1 VPGHQGGQQPL
12 LSLYGGLAS
21 HIPRA
26 FSRSDPNEEV
36 WEVTGKRPVR
46 RSDAPRSTDLKPIG
60 PDEDYIDYVRN
71 SPCCVCGQPSTE
83 AGKSNAAHFP
93 VTRGAGAPKDWV
105 IPLCG
110 ECHHEQHQDPVK
122 FMVTYQ
128 AKWAAWFYY
137 LIATTGHYDP
147 LQTRTPST
155 RHGASVTKKGPSR
168 GNSVT
173 LPDTTEHY
181 TDGLFDEFKERQKG
195 YRNTAEQAFTEE
207 ARALGWKVTKRGWP
221 DFLCISPNGRV
232 EAVEVKPKDT
242 CNLSKVQNVAAR
254 ALEKLGLKVRLWTPD
269 DNWLPDVGLPPATE
283 HYYEPVREG
292 TIGLSAL
299 SSEHSEHEG
308 VSKRSERSVSEAS
321 VASDTNSRVLKP
333 QESGEAPE
341 RLGEDGGVD
350 SPRNASAGFAGSA
363 AVSSPVV
370 GQEPGRVP
378 GGRLDLGPPK
388 RIWPPKKG
396 KKRVGPGE
404 GLMPAGADKPGGTMV
419 QWDTVVT
426 EPKTYDSTF
435 AKCQGCDTAWPTA
448 ALNPGLLPGLLPR
461 RPKKPVK
468 RASERRTAGPLP
480 PHTHG
485 PGPVR

>member
-1 VPGHQGGQQPL
+1 MADIIVREEGEALVPGSVAHVNYMGILAAKERVGKNFLILGRLLKKNRDEKHFVELGYDTFEDFLGAPEVSLSRSMVFDLIRAVEIFLDGLGRPL
-12 LSLYGGLAS
+12 NELAAIGISKLSAIAKEDPSGSPVVYQDPDEWIGKAQAL
-21 HIPRA
+21 
-26 FSRSDPNEEV
+26 SRSDLNEEV
-36 WEVTGKRPVR
+36 WEITGRPPVR

-60 PDEDYIDYVRN
+60 PGEDYVDYVRD
-71 SPCCVCGQPSTE
+71 SPCCVCGKPSTE

-155 RHGASVTKKGPSR
+155 RHGASS
-168 GNSVT
+168 T

-181 TDGLFDEFKERQKG
+181 TDGLG
-195 YRNTAEQAFTEE
+195 GT
-207 ARALGWKVTKRGWP
+207 LGG
-221 DFLCISPNGRV
+221 G
-232 EAVEVKPKDT
+232 
-242 CNLSKVQNVAAR
+242 
-254 ALEKLGLKVRLWTPD
+254 
-269 DNWLPDVGLPPATE
+269 
-283 HYYEPVREG
+283 
-292 TIGLSAL
+292 
-299 SSEHSEHEG
+299 SEHEG

-404 GLMPAGADKPGGTMV
+404 GLIAGSDKPGGTMV
-419 QWDTVVT
+419 QWDTVVN
-426 EPKTYDSTF
+426 EPKTYDGNFARCSGCST
-435 AKCQGCDTAWPTA
+435 TWPTA
-448 ALNPGLLPGLLPR
+448 DLEGGLCGPCRADEPKGSPVAGLAFP
-461 RPKKPVK
+461 KPVSRK
-468 RASERRTAGPLP
+468 RRGKKGGSK
-480 PHTHG
+480 
-485 PGPVR
+485 